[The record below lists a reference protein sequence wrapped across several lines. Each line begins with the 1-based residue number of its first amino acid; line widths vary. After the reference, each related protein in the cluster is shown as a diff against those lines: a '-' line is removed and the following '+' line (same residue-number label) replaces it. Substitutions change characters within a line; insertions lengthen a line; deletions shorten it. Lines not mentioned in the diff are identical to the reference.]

1 MPPDP
6 TPLTAAQR
14 AAVDFAQ
21 MDLAEARAADLAALG
36 EAGLILTVERLR
48 GRLDEVL
55 AVIEELAK

>member
-1 MPPDP
+1 VPPEP

-14 AAVDFAQ
+14 AAVEFAHQ
-21 MDLAEARAADLAALG
+21 DLAAARSADLAELG

-55 AVIEELAK
+55 SVLGEIAR

>member
-6 TPLTAAQR
+6 TLLTTAQR
-14 AAVDFAQ
+14 AAVEFAQ
-21 MDLAEARAADLAALG
+21 QDLAAARSADLAELG

-55 AVIEELAK
+55 SVLGEIAR